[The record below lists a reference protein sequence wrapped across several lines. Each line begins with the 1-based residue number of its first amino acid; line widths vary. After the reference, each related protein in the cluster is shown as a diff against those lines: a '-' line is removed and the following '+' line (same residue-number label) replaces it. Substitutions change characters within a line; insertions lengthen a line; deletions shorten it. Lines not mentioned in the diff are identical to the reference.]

1 MSFTLFPFPSCALGE
16 SCGELRFMGEFLS
29 RTCVPVWI
37 HRITSNT
44 RCVYVSVY
52 MGLCGVSLCAACL
65 YVVYVWLSV
74 CLCGVCVFVLGGVC
88 VCIYLCMSL
97 VYVCMCVTV
106 VSVCVLVSLST
117 QGFEGHSLEMR
128 GG

>member
-1 MSFTLFPFPSCALGE
+1 MSFTLFPFPRALWVRAVESYDLRASFLPHLCAGVDPGL
-16 SCGELRFMGEFLS
+16 
-29 RTCVPVWI
+29 P
-37 HRITSNT
+37 NT

-52 MGLCGVSLCAACL
+52 MGLWCLFVLRL

-74 CLCGVCVFVLGGVC
+74 LSLWCLCVCVGGVC

-106 VSVCVLVSLST
+106 VSVCVLVSLYT
-117 QGFEGHSLEMR
+117 R
-128 GG
+128 I